1 MSTTSNIVTLLAIAA
16 AVVVS
21 LAILKAKR
29 ASKGDANA
37 TDQFK
42 AKRLLSANEIEFIG
56 RMESA
61 CPELR
66 FHAQVS
72 MGAILDPAVPSI
84 DRKAFMRIR
93 GQFSQKIIDFVAQ
106 DRQSGEIV
114 AIIELDD
121 RTHKAEKD
129 NKRDAMLKSAGYRTI
144 RWESKNKP
152 NAAVIRAELF
162 GAQRVLLT
170 PTERIQTSPT

>member
-1 MSTTSNIVTLLAIAA
+1 
-16 AVVVS
+16 VVVS